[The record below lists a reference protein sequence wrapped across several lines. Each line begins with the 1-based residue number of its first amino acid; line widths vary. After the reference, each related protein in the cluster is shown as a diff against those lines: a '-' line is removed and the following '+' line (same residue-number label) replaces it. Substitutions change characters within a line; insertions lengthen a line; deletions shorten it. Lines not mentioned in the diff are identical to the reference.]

1 MTDTQFD
8 RDIFDVPC
16 DAKNAFVQIL
26 PMPFDATTSYRPGA
40 AKGPEAVLAASRQVD
55 LCDVDVGSPH
65 QVGIHLEGFSTEV
78 IERNNKARLAVQR
91 IREAKEDDSLPSKVD
106 FDIVNLATQQNN
118 LFVYDW
124 ATEVLQKKQFPVVLG
139 GDHSVPWGL
148 IKACAEAYG
157 DEGFGILHIDAH
169 CDLRNAYEGF
179 ADSHASIMYNV
190 QSKIPQVKKLTQVGI
205 RDFCQEELDVVTSS
219 NGRIKT
225 FFDKQLR
232 QFKLSGRFLEL
243 CPQIINTL
251 PQNVYLSFDIDGLDP
266 TLCPNTGTPVPGGLS
281 FDEIIALMECL
292 ALSGRTIVGMDL
304 CEVSPP
310 PQSLSSEWGDAWDA
324 NVGAR
329 ILYKMIGFALISQK
343 IPGIQPPH
351 LPAW

>member
-1 MTDTQFD
+1 MH
-8 RDIFDVPC
+8 DIFDIPSSEQ
-16 DAKNAFVQIL
+16 NAFVQIL

-40 AKGPEAVLAASRQVD
+40 AKGPQAVLAASRQVD
-55 LCDVDVGSPH
+55 LCDVDVGSPDK
-65 QVGIHLEGFSTEV
+65 VGIHLDDFSEEV
-78 IERNNKARLAVQR
+78 IERNNQSRLAVHR
-91 IREAKEDDSLPSKVD
+91 IREAKENGSSSQQAD
-106 FDIVNLATQQNN
+106 FDIVNEATQKNN

-124 ATEVLQKKQFPVVLG
+124 AKEILKKKQFPIVLG

-148 IKACAEAYG
+148 IKACAEQYG
-157 DEGFGILHIDAH
+157 NEGFGILHIDAH

-179 ADSHASIMYNV
+179 EDSHASIMYNV

-205 RDFCQEELDVVTSS
+205 RDFCEEELDIVKGS
-219 NGRIKT
+219 NGRITT

-232 QFKLSGRFLEL
+232 QFKLEGSFLKL
-243 CPQIINTL
+243 CPQIIHTL
-251 PQNVYLSFDIDGLDP
+251 PKNVYLSFDIDGLDP

-292 ALSGRTIVGMDL
+292 ALSGKIIVGMDL

-310 PQSLSSEWGDAWDA
+310 PHTPDDEWGDTWDA

-343 IPGIQPPH
+343 TPGIQPPH